1 MRKGL
6 WFYIHCWLDVAELN
20 FVDMTS
26 VVTTTPNQL
35 RAKRVP
41 LSLVVLSNAEL
52 WQILTDHCFCCHR
65 KKITGTP
72 HSTIDSIFW
81 STLNTLQ
88 NIRTLCQLKSSNIFT
103 PMHAYVQC
111 SLFTPFFFFY
121 SIFIPILF
129 LLLLFTPVHTCICLH
144 CTAWC
149 CLQCQAKLR
158 ENLQRLELSCQQ
170 TDAVTSKVRLH
181 VTYQHH
187 VFPLFCRKGEVTMS
201 SVAIVIIIWV
211 FFTCL
216 YIYWCTVLFLYVML
230 SVGKW
235 MNIIVIK

>member
-1 MRKGL
+1 LRKGL

-103 PMHAYVQC
+103 LMHAYVQC
-111 SLFTPFFFFY
+111 SLFTPFLFFFY

-129 LLLLFTPVHTCICLH
+129 LFYSFLRPCIRASAY
-144 CTAWC
+144 TA
-149 CLQCQAKLR
+149 
-158 ENLQRLELSCQQ
+158 QR
-170 TDAVTSKVRLH
+170 DAVCSVR
-181 VTYQHH
+181 QS
-187 VFPLFCRKGEVTMS
+187 FER
-201 SVAIVIIIWV
+201 
-211 FFTCL
+211 TCNV
-216 YIYWCTVLFLYVML
+216 W
-230 SVGKW
+230 
-235 MNIIVIK
+235 N